1 MAHLIRSQ
9 RSLARLLPVAL
20 LLGAVALLAGP
31 AVEAGGKRSH
41 TKVTATSTK
50 PDPQGRQTVTVTLEI
65 DSGWYAY
72 ANPVGHEDLEQAQTT
87 LKFTSKTKLEEVKI
101 EYPKGKLKVDGKE
114 RYHIYEDKVA
124 IKAHVR
130 RAKGDTGPLD
140 LSVKFMNCN
149 VKGLC
154 LPPETVK
161 LKID

>member
-1 MAHLIRSQ
+1 MTHSIR
-9 RSLARLLPVAL
+9 RGLVHLLPAAL
-20 LLGAVALLAGP
+20 LLGAVALTAGP
-31 AVEAGGKRSH
+31 AVEAGGKKSH

-50 PDPQGRQTVTVTLEI
+50 PDSEGRQTVTVTLEI
-65 DSGWYAY
+65 DEGWYAY
-72 ANPVGHEDLEQAQTT
+72 ANPVGNEDLEQAQTT

-114 RYHIYEDKVA
+114 RYYTYADKVT

-130 RAKGDTGPLD
+130 RARGDTGPLD
-140 LSVKFMNCN
+140 LSVKYMNCN

-161 LKID
+161 LKVE